1 MLLHSKTKRKGDNV
15 FKYPVLDSH
24 IHLYQPDS
32 LADIE
37 EIARL
42 GGYEQYTLLSCSI
55 LPQFLG
61 GNLVVAWAK
70 QKHPEQVYGYAV
82 PHMRSSGPY
91 DGQELLEQVKLF
103 HRCGFDGIKMLDG
116 KPTLRK
122 LRGIPLDS
130 PVYDPM
136 FDYLEEMGIPVL
148 YHSNDPVE
156 FWDEKK
162 IPAWAREVGFFYE
175 DTYPSQRQI
184 TEETIGILKKHPALH
199 LTLAHFFFLS
209 NTDDYDLAAELLDT
223 YPNLMFDLTPGWEM
237 FEGFARNRD
246 IWKQFFEKYSNRLL
260 YGTDIGGKGG
270 ERILEPLRRC
280 LETDE
285 IVDMQG
291 TICPGLS
298 LSDEILKKIYRDNYR
313 SFVQKENPRRMDMEA
328 LWEYKRELMHY
339 YEQIPDFT
347 AEAAEKQIEEFW
359 KLLEDIQ
366 PK

>member
-1 MLLHSKTKRKGDNV
+1 M
-15 FKYPVLDSH
+15 FKYPVVDSH
-24 IHLYQPDS
+24 IHLYLPES

-37 EIARL
+37 EIAKL

-55 LPQFLG
+55 LPQFLA

-70 QKHPEQVYGYAV
+70 QKHPAEVYGYAV
-82 PHMRSSGPY
+82 PHMKSTGPY
-91 DGQELLEQVKLF
+91 DGQDLLEQVKLF

-136 FDYLEEMGIPVL
+136 FDYLEKMEIPVL
-148 YHSNDPVE
+148 YHSNDPIE

-162 IPAWAREVGFFYE
+162 APAWAREAGFCYD
-175 DTYPSQRQI
+175 DTYPTQEQI
-184 TEETIGILKKHPALH
+184 TRETIGILKKHPNLH
-199 LTLAHFFFLS
+199 LTIAHFFFLS
-209 NTDDYDLAAELLDT
+209 NTDDDCLAAELLDT

-237 FEGFARNRD
+237 FEGFARKRD
-246 IWKQFFEKYSNRLL
+246 TWRSFFEKYADRLL

-285 IVDMQG
+285 LVDMQG
-291 TICPGLS
+291 TKCYGLA
-298 LSDEILKKIYRDNYR
+298 LPDELLKKIYRDNYR
-313 SFVQKENPRRMDMEA
+313 HLVQKDNPRKLDMDA
-328 LWEYKRELMHY
+328 LREYKEQLMTH
-339 YEQIPDFT
+339 YEQALHMPNFGQSSHFT
-347 AEAAEKQIEEFW
+347 REDAEKQIEEFW
-359 KLLEDIQ
+359 QLLV
-366 PK
+366 